1 MKVTIREGIRVKI
14 TDSIKDI
21 VNYYKY
27 YSRRKG
33 EAVTPMFFD
42 KKAKEF
48 VFPRNIGKF
57 RSLVGDFEVTEDN
70 RIKDKNLE
78 KPFTLQDSYNLYPF
92 QQDIVKQIEKHLDS
106 EEASCILKAPPRT
119 GKSYMLPAIVK
130 HFNKR
135 VLILVDRTNLV
146 EQMFNEFTHNTKEG
160 DIQILT
166 TDTDRVADVNISTLQ
181 LLNRNKRLLNM
192 LVNEISF
199 VIVDEAH
206 LISVGALTNVFLKFP
221 AYYRLGLSATPTRSD
236 GLTAVLYD
244 HFSFN
249 VVESDNPNNLSIYH
263 ILVQHPSVIYYA
275 SMYDANKA
283 WKSLYLSPAVM
294 NDTFNL
300 SLLLKREKKRNI
312 LIYATIVEQQE
323 MYKLLLESEGYSVG
337 VINGQTKKSIRTK
350 YLNDFK
356 EGRLDFLV
364 SGVIL
369 QKGITLPNLDTIINV
384 ANHTKESFEQMV
396 GRVRSLDSN
405 KKAPIIFHFGF
416 QGKGYYKAHNIKVW
430 CNKLSK
436 VSNDKVTHWDFKKFK
451 SFLKGEEN
459 V

>member
-1 MKVTIREGIRVKI
+1 MQVVIREGIRVKT

-21 VNYYKY
+21 IDYYKY
-27 YSRRKG
+27 YNRRSG

-48 VFPRNIGKF
+48 VFPRHIRKF
-57 RSLVGDFEVTEDN
+57 KGLVDKFEVVEDN
-70 RIKDKNLE
+70 RIKDKDLE
-78 KPFTLQDSYNLYPF
+78 KPFALQDSYNLYPF
-92 QQDIVKQIEKHLDS
+92 QQDIVKQIEAHLNS

-146 EQMFNEFTHNTKEG
+146 EQMFNEFTQNTKEG

-181 LLNRNKRLLNM
+181 LLNRNKRLLDM

-199 VIVDEAH
+199 IIVDEVH

-221 AYYRLGLSATPTRSD
+221 SYYRLGLSATPTRSD
-236 GLTAVLYD
+236 GLTPVLYD
-244 HFSFN
+244 HFSLN
-249 VVESDNPNNLSIYH
+249 VVESDNPNNLPIYH
-263 ILVQHPSVIYYA
+263 ILVQHPSVVYYA

-283 WKSLYLSPAVM
+283 WKDLFLSSAVL
-294 NDTFNL
+294 NDTFKL
-300 SLLLKREKKRNI
+300 SVLLKREKKRNI
-312 LIYATIVEQQE
+312 LIYSTIVEQQE
-323 MYKLLLESEGYSVG
+323 TYKLLLESEGFTAG
-337 VINGQTKKSIRTK
+337 VINGQTKKAVRTQ
-350 YLNDFK
+350 YLKDFK
-356 EGRLDFLV
+356 EGRLDFLI

-396 GRVRSLDSN
+396 GRVRSLDPN
-405 KKAPIIFHFGF
+405 KKDPIIFHFGF
-416 QGKGYYKAHNIKVW
+416 QGKGYYKTRNIKVW
-430 CNKLSK
+430 CGKLTES
-436 VSNDKVTHWDFKKFK
+436 SNDKIAYWDFKKFK
-451 SFLKGEEN
+451 SFLTGE
-459 V
+459 